1 MKILQINAVYKTRST
16 GRIAMEMHH
25 YFQRQGIE
33 SYVAYAVLN
42 TDQSG
47 DPHVFQVGNWIDH
60 KLHAVAYRIDNMQ
73 GCHSTFATKLF
84 LRKIEAM
91 RPDVVLTHNLH
102 SNFLNVPLL
111 LRGLKKLNIKT
122 FLDLHDCWYLTG
134 GCYHYTMTHC
144 DQWLSG
150 CKACALLG
158 KAAAKKYKINCD
170 VFAETQPYIIATSKW
185 IEQEAKKS
193 LLGSRCDIHMI
204 YDWIDTETFYRR
216 DTSSIRAKYSIKT
229 DTVVLGVSTFWSLDK
244 GQKEMQMIAQGMPE
258 ATIIMV
264 GKQPEHVEYPKNVIT
279 IPFTDSKEELAEL
292 YSAADVFFNPSKQ
305 ETFGLVSGE
314 ALACGTPLVV
324 YNTTACPEFV
334 TECTGIVMESE
345 SDVVMAVKAVLEK
358 NKQLGRE
365 FVAQK
370 CREFVEQNFN
380 MDTNINKYIEL
391 FRQSIKGE

>member
-1 MKILQINAVYKTRST
+1 
-16 GRIAMEMHH
+16 
-25 YFQRQGIE
+25 
-33 SYVAYAVLN
+33 
-42 TDQSG
+42 
-47 DPHVFQVGNWIDH
+47 
-60 KLHAVAYRIDNMQ
+60 
-73 GCHSTFATKLF
+73 
-84 LRKIEAM
+84 
-91 RPDVVLTHNLH
+91 
-102 SNFLNVPLL
+102 
-111 LRGLKKLNIKT
+111 
-122 FLDLHDCWYLTG
+122 
-134 GCYHYTMTHC
+134 
-144 DQWLSG
+144 
-150 CKACALLG
+150 
-158 KAAAKKYKINCD
+158 
-170 VFAETQPYIIATSKW
+170 
-185 IEQEAKKS
+185 
-193 LLGSRCDIHMI
+193 
-204 YDWIDTETFYRR
+204 
-216 DTSSIRAKYSIKT
+216 
-229 DTVVLGVSTFWSLDK
+229 
-244 GQKEMQMIAQGMPE
+244 MIAQGMPE

-292 YSAADVFFNPSKQ
+292 YSAADVFFNPSRQ